1 MDVRELMWQE
11 REKCMMMSFTVL
23 LHVGRAYCCLF
34 HAVYKLEMWKLH
46 DIIAEGIAI
55 SE

>member
-1 MDVRELMWQE
+1 
-11 REKCMMMSFTVL
+11 MMMSFTVL